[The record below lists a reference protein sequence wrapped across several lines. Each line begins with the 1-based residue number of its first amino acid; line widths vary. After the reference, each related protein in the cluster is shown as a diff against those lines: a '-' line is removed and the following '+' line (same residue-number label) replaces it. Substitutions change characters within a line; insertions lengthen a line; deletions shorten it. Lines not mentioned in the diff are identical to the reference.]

1 MKIIGYCWARNQP
14 ESDSSEP
21 GEGVELVRRYLKRR
35 RWAGPVHL
43 ENPEEAFIDF
53 HLRTAGENVLA
64 LLRPSDVLVVP
75 DQNYLF
81 RSASQGLNFLRR
93 MHERSVAVHCVDR
106 GTNIAQGKLL
116 ETFISVLEPLALA
129 EPQFLREQVRLRK
142 RQGRLLGRYLGGNL
156 PIGFSVNANGELEP
170 NGNREALLKMVLP
183 MKMKGMSLRDIAEEL
198 QKQGYSISHTG
209 VDRLLKSI
217 GYSSK
222 KFAKLV

>member
-1 MKIIGYCWARNQP
+1 MKIIGYCWAGNQP
-14 ESDSSEP
+14 ENDSSEP
-21 GEGVELVRRYLKRR
+21 GEGVELVRQYLRRR

-53 HLRTAGENVLA
+53 HLRTAGKNVLA
-64 LLRPSDVLVVP
+64 LLRPLDVLVVP

-81 RSASQGLNFLRR
+81 RSASQGLDFLKK
-93 MHERSVAVHCVDR
+93 MKEKSVAVHCVDR

-116 ETFISVLEPLALA
+116 ETFISILEPLARA
-129 EPQFLREQVRLRK
+129 EPQFLRERVRLRK

-170 NGNREALLKMVLP
+170 DGNREALLKMVLP
-183 MKMKGMSLRDIAEEL
+183 MKKKEMSLRKIAEEL
-198 QKQGYSISHTG
+198 KKQGYSISHTG
-209 VDRLLKSI
+209 VDRLLKSV

-222 KFAKLV
+222 KFAKRD